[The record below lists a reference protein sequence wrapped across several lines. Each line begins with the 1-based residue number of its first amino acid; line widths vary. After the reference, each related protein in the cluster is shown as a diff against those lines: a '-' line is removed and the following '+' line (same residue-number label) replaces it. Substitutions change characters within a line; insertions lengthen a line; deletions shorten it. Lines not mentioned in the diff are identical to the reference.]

1 MEKISTSK
9 KTRRNNFIMALVAF
23 VIAKIVPYLL
33 VGILGE
39 AISSFLEMS
48 AIIYLIFGVIT
59 PKLKEESEKKYK
71 YVALTVAFVIA
82 GSAYI
87 YLYKAVNDFVAVPRL
102 LILSPLDKSVIEAN
116 SVHVTGIA
124 EKDALIKINDKP
136 VLVNDKGEF
145 NENVILDKGVNE
157 IKVKAVSKLNKES
170 AQSIMVNANF

>member
-9 KTRRNNFIMALVAF
+9 KTRRNNFIMALAAF

-71 YVALTVAFVIA
+71 YIALTVAFVIA

-87 YLYKAVNDFVAVPRL
+87 YLYAQVNNFVSVPRL
-102 LILSPLDKSVIEAN
+102 LILSPQDKSDIEAN
-116 SVHVTGIA
+116 SVHVTGIV
-124 EKDALIKINDKP
+124 EKDALITVNDKP

-145 NENVILDKGVNE
+145 DENISLNNGNNE
-157 IKVKAVSKLNKES
+157 IKVKAVSKFNKES
-170 AQSIMVNANF
+170 SQSIMVNASF